1 MRKKVYEK
9 LCKKE
14 DFFTK
19 CRKKY
24 RGMQL
29 FVKQPNNLQIDVF
42 QLQRS

>member
-1 MRKKVYEK
+1 MRKKYTK
-9 LCKKE
+9 NFAKKE